1 MEAHVIDPQ
10 LEGRVVIVTGANHG
24 IGAAIARALA
34 VQGVRVFCTYLR
46 DTPRPDPAIPPA
58 FYEEHAMT
66 ADWLIDEIGRAGGK
80 AAAWECDLARADS
93 IPQLFDRAES
103 AFRLVE
109 ILINNADWG
118 EPDSF
123 LDEGTSPTGEHQTPV
138 SAKSHDAHFEV
149 NSRAA
154 ALLIAEFATR
164 HRRRSGNWGRIVSIT
179 SAGRDGHTGNASYGA
194 SKAALES
201 YTFTAASELAQF
213 GVTAN
218 VVEPMGTDTGWINE
232 ELAGRIKDRSPFGHV
247 GLPSEVADVVLFFV
261 SEQARFLTGQRLRL
275 Q

>member
-1 MEAHVIDPQ
+1 MIDPH
-10 LEGRVVIVTGANHG
+10 LEGRVALVTGANHG
-24 IGAAIARALA
+24 IGAAIAKALA
-34 VQGVRVFCTYLR
+34 SQGAHVFVTYLR
-46 DTPRPDPAIPPA
+46 DTPRPYPAIPSMY
-58 FYEEHAMT
+58 YEAHART
-66 ADWLIDEIGRAGGK
+66 ADWLVAEIETAGGK
-80 AAAWECDLARADS
+80 VAAWECDLTQPEV

-103 AFRLVE
+103 AFGPVE

-123 LDEGTSPTGEHQTPV
+123 LGEGTSPTGEHQTPIT
-138 SAKSHDAHFEV
+138 AESHDGHFAV

-154 ALLIAEFATR
+154 ALLIAEFARR
-164 HRRRSGNWGRIVSIT
+164 HIARADDWGRIVSIT

-201 YTFTAASELAQF
+201 YTFTAADELARF

-218 VVEPMGTDTGWINE
+218 VVEPMGTDTGWINA
-232 ELAGRIKDRSPFGHV
+232 ELAEQIRENSPFSHMGV
-247 GLPSEVADVVLFFV
+247 PDEVAEVVLFFA
-261 SEQARFLTGQRLRL
+261 SQQARFLTGQRLQL